1 MKSRISRNHHA
12 RGFSLVELLV
22 TIGVLGVITAIS
34 IIAIN
39 PVTRNAHVN
48 KDMRNAQSIA
58 AVAGASQAAGAVL
71 DLSSLDSAI
80 AQLKEGVSGS
90 GTFSSSTF
98 KVAPFTSEQVED
110 LRPYLSIQNNSLV
123 FTQQ

>member
-1 MKSRISRNHHA
+1 MKSPIARNDHA
-12 RGFSLVELLV
+12 RAFSLVELLV

-34 IIAIN
+34 IIHIN

-80 AQLKEGVSGS
+80 SQLKDGVAGKGS
-90 GTFSSSTF
+90 FSSSTF

-110 LRPYLSIQNNSLV
+110 LRPYLSIQNNSIV